1 MPEAKLKPQ
10 EKPKTI
16 SYKYHFQ
23 LPGGEKTF
31 TILLEEGSLK
41 LMAPPRDS
49 YPEWTQ
55 LAHKKCTNCPLSE
68 GEHPRCP
75 AATSIVD
82 VIETFVNSVS
92 HEDVLIRVET
102 ADRDYVKR
110 VPLQKAISGLIGL
123 LMVASGCPILAR
135 LRPLIRHHLPFANL
149 EETQFRILSMY
160 LMAQFLRDRHGLSTD
175 WKLQELGSL
184 YKQIET
190 VNECFISRLLS
201 VTKGDASLN
210 AMVILGAF
218 TQAVSWSVQ
227 GQMLDDLELMFKTY
241 LE

>member
-1 MPEAKLKPQ
+1 MPEAKPK

-23 LPGGEKTF
+23 LPDGEKTF
-31 TILLEEGSLK
+31 TIQLEEGSLK
-41 LMAPPRDS
+41 LIAPPRDS
-49 YPEWTQ
+49 YPEWAQ
-55 LAHKKCTNCPLSE
+55 LANKKCTNCPLSE

-75 AATSIVD
+75 AAASIVE
-82 VIETFVNSVS
+82 VIETFANAVS
-92 HEDVLIRVET
+92 RDDVLIRVET

-123 LMVASGCPILAR
+123 LMVASGCPILAK

-160 LMAQFLRDRHGLSTD
+160 LMAQFLRSRRGLASD
-175 WKLQELGSL
+175 WKLEELGKL
-184 YKQIET
+184 YKEIGT
-190 VNECFISRLLS
+190 VNECFTSRLLS
-201 VTKGDASLN
+201 ATKGDASLN
-210 AMVILGAF
+210 AMVILEAF

-227 GQMLDDLELMFKTY
+227 GQMLDDLELMFKIH